1 MGKRIICITVI
12 IALFCVFACIK
23 YDRINLCMT
32 YLANHT
38 SDYGQFVYETNV
50 NPDGFSSK
58 KYNPVRHAGTLYSMY
73 LCERV
78 LKNNK
83 YIKTAEVNKNFFYTI
98 TITIK
103 EHDVLFK
110 NSNNKYVLENSSEI
124 TSNKNIRVP
133 RLVNYTPEDKYK
145 KLITNMSEIDKGVL
159 GKISEISYDP
169 NDFDKDRFLLLMD
182 DGNSVFLT
190 LTKFEMIN
198 YYDDVLGQLEGRKG
212 ILYLDSGNHF
222 KIME

>member
-1 MGKRIICITVI
+1 MAKKIVKVRKIRFFRLFLLLLTLAAIVFFAY
-12 IALFCVFACIK
+12 IALKIHTKNIIIK
-23 YDRINLCMT
+23 GNT
-32 YLANHT
+32 YLNDEDIIKMANLE
-38 SDYGQFVYETNV
+38 DYPPFLFIN
-50 NPDGFSSK
+50 SWK
-58 KYNPVRHAGTLYSMY
+58 I
-73 LCERV
+73 ERV